1 MLDLFGSAQAGMRK
15 SLRPHQ
21 ERAIA
26 MVRQSLGSGN
36 RRVVLQGAVGFGKT
50 LVSARIIEGALAKGN
65 RVVFTAPMISLIDQT
80 VAAFEAE
87 GIEDIGVIQANHPR
101 TNPSAQVQVA
111 SVQTLQRRGI
121 PSAALVIVDEAH
133 FQFRG
138 INRLMDERPDV
149 FFVGLSATPWAQ
161 GMGLRWQDLVIPCTI
176 SDLIEG
182 GFLSRFTVYAP
193 DVPDLSRVKVERG
206 DYVEGQL
213 AEVMGEATLVGN
225 VVSTWLEKGEA
236 RPTLVFG
243 VNRAHAKAL
252 MAQFV
257 NAGVSAAYVDG
268 FTDSVERAIINRR
281 FRAGE
286 VRVICSV
293 RTMTTGVDLPVSCI
307 VDAAPT
313 KSEAL
318 HVQKI
323 GRGLRVNPGTEDLV
337 VFDHAG
343 NSLRLGLVTDIHHT
357 TLDKTKPGTRAPSS
371 GKSEKASEALPKP
384 CPECEALFTGLVCP
398 ACGHERKPAHGV
410 RTAEGELVVLTGKK
424 PKPTRADEVRF
435 YAMALWLDA
444 ERGKGGRL
452 ANGLFKGK
460 FGKWPDRLYP
470 APIPPDAAFL
480 SYERSRRIAYA
491 KSMATREARA

>member
-1 MLDLFGSAQAGMRK
+1 MLDLFGSSQAGERK
-15 SLRPHQ
+15 VLRPHQ
-21 ERAIA
+21 EQAIA
-26 MVRQSLGSGN
+26 MVRRSLGSGN

-50 LVSARIIEGALAKGN
+50 LVSARIIEGALSKGN

-80 VAAFEAE
+80 VAAFQAE

-101 TNPSAQVQVA
+101 TNPSARVQVA

-121 PSAALVIVDEAH
+121 PEAALVIVDEAH
-133 FQFRG
+133 IQFRE
-138 INRLMDERPDV
+138 INRLMDERRDV
-149 FFVGLSATPWAQ
+149 FFVGLSATPWSQ

-176 SDLIEG
+176 SSLIKA
-182 GFLSRFTVYAP
+182 GFLSQFTVYAP

-213 AEVMGEATLVGN
+213 AEVMGDAALVGN
-225 VVSTWLEKGEA
+225 VVATWLEKGEG

-252 MAQFV
+252 MGQFL

-268 FTDSVERAIINRR
+268 FTDSVERGVINRQ
-281 FRAGE
+281 FRAGDI
-286 VRVICSV
+286 RVICSV

-343 NSLRLGLVTDIHHT
+343 NSLRLGLVTDIHHE
-357 TLDKTKPGTRAPSS
+357 TLDKTKPGQRQASNGNTA
-371 GKSEKASEALPKP
+371 KSPDALPKP
-384 CPECEALFTGLVCP
+384 CSECGALFTGLVCP
-398 ACGHERKPAHGV
+398 SCGHERKPAHGV
-410 RTAEGELVVLTGKK
+410 KCAEGELVILSGRKAAA
-424 PKPTRADEVRF
+424 TREDKARF
-435 YAMALWLDA
+435 YAMALWLDR
-444 ERGKGGRL
+444 ERQKSGRL
-452 ANGLFKGK
+452 AKGLFRGK
-460 FGKWPDRLYP
+460 FGEWPDRVY
-470 APIPPDAAFL
+470 ADPIPPDASFM

-491 KSMATREARA
+491 KSKARGAQA